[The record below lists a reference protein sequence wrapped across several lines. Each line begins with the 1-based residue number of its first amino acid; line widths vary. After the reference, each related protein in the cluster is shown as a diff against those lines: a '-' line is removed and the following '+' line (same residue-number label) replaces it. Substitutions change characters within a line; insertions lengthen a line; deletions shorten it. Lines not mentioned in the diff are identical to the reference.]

1 MRAVADL
8 CWSTPMSVTAAEGFL
23 ANGLHCGIKT
33 SRPDLAILTTDD
45 ARPVPT
51 AAVFTQNRFRA
62 PPVEAD
68 VDRMA
73 ATGGLIAG
81 VVVSSGNAN
90 AGTGARGREDAEA
103 MSRTAAEAVGCDPQ
117 AMLVC
122 STGLIGEFLPMDRI
136 LPAIPTLA
144 AGRTHDGGLKAA
156 QGILTTDSRTKEVV
170 VQGEGFV
177 VGGMAKGCGMIN
189 PNMATMLAYLTTD
202 AEVSPADLQ
211 RILAEAVN
219 DAFNTLSVD
228 GATSTNDTVV
238 LMASGRRG
246 RQPLDAVA
254 AAVRAACEDLTLQ
267 MARDAEGRTKT
278 VQVRVTGAASDAEAR
293 TAAKAVVKNQLIKC
307 SWYGGDPYWGRLLG
321 EVGATGIAMEPDR
334 ASVSY
339 GGIVVAQG
347 GIAAPHDAD
356 AVSAHM
362 RGEELEVEIALG
374 LGSGAGRAVGVD
386 LGPGYIKENAATS

>member
-1 MRAVADL
+1 
-8 CWSTPMSVTAAEGFL
+8 MSVTAAEGFI
-23 ANGLHCGIKT
+23 AGGMHCGIKA
-33 SRPDLAILTTDD
+33 SRPDLALLVTED
-45 ARPVPT
+45 ARLVPT

-62 PPVEAD
+62 PPVIAD
-68 VDRMA
+68 VERMA

-81 VVVSSGNAN
+81 VVVNSGNAN
-90 AGTGARGREDAEA
+90 AGTGAAGRRAAEA
-103 MSRTAAEAVGCDPQ
+103 MSETAARAVGCETP

-122 STGLIGEFLPMDRI
+122 STGLIGEPLPIDKI
-136 LPAIPTLA
+136 LNAIPTLA
-144 AGRTHDGGLKAA
+144 RQLSRDGGLRAA

-170 VQGEGFV
+170 VKGEGFT

-202 AEVSPADLQ
+202 AAVAPADLQ
-211 RILAEAVN
+211 RVLTEAV
-219 DAFNTLSVD
+219 DDTFNTLSVD
-228 GATSTNDTVV
+228 GATSTNDTVI

-246 RQPLDAVA
+246 PAPLEAVA

-293 TAAKAVVKNQLIKC
+293 AAAKAVVKNQLIKC

-321 EVGATGIAMEPDR
+321 EVGATGVAMEPDR
-334 ASVSY
+334 AGVSY
-339 GGIVVAQG
+339 GGVVVAQG
-347 GIAAPHDAD
+347 GVAADHDA
-356 AVSAHM
+356 AALARYM
-362 RGEELEVEIALG
+362 KGEELEVEIALG
-374 LGSGAGRAVGVD
+374 LGAGAGRAVGVD

>member
-1 MRAVADL
+1 
-8 CWSTPMSVTAAEGFL
+8 MSVTAPEGFV
-23 ANGLHCGIKT
+23 AAGLHCGIKT
-33 SRPDLAILTTDD
+33 SRPDLALLVSDD

-51 AAVFTQNRFRA
+51 AAVFTQNKFRA
-62 PPVEAD
+62 PPVLAD
-68 VDRMA
+68 VERMQS
-73 ATGGLIAG
+73 TGGMIAG

-103 MSRTAAEAVGCDPQ
+103 MSRTAAEAVGCAPE

-122 STGLIGEFLPMDRI
+122 STGIIGEFLPMEKI
-136 LPAIPTLA
+136 LAGIPRLA
-144 AGRTHDGGLKAA
+144 AERSRDGGLRAA

-170 VQGEGFV
+170 VQGEGFT

-202 AEVSPADLQ
+202 AEVAPADLQ
-211 RILAEAVN
+211 RILAEAV
-219 DAFNTLSVD
+219 DDTFNTLSVD

-246 RQPLDAVA
+246 PAPLEAVA

-293 TAAKAVVKNQLIKC
+293 RAAKGIVQNQLIKC

-321 EVGATGIAMEPDR
+321 EVGATDVSFESDR
-334 ASVSY
+334 AAVTY
-339 GGIVVAQG
+339 GGIKVADG
-347 GIAAPHDAD
+347 GVEIPHDKA
-356 AVSAHM
+356 AVTAHM
-362 RGEELEVEIALG
+362 RGEELEIEVSLG
-374 LGSGAGRAVGVD
+374 LGSGVGRAVGVD